1 MVARTQVF
9 VVDASVAV
17 KWYVE
22 EEHREQALELRQ
34 DYYDGKVTLRSHALI
49 LYEVANALRYHP
61 GLSADDVLNSL
72 TSLLDMQLDLFQPTE
87 NAAKEIVDLA
97 FNEDLTVYDA
107 AYLALA
113 RLSAARLLTADE
125 TLYNKLGP
133 EAKALV
139 LLLKDY
145 R

>member
-1 MVARTQVF
+1 MVAEAQVF

-22 EEHREQALELRQ
+22 ERYRKQALRLRE
-34 DYYDGKVTLRSHALI
+34 DYYDGRVVLASQPLL

-61 GLSADDVLNSL
+61 GITAEDAVSSVD
-72 TSLLDMQLDLFQPTE
+72 SLLDMQLDLFQPTRDTLE
-87 NAAKEIVDLA
+87 EAVKLA
-97 FNEDLTVYDA
+97 FNEDLTIYDA

-113 RLSAARLLTADE
+113 KLLGGRLLTADE
-125 TLYNKLGP
+125 SLLRGLSR
-133 EAKALV
+133 EVEGLV